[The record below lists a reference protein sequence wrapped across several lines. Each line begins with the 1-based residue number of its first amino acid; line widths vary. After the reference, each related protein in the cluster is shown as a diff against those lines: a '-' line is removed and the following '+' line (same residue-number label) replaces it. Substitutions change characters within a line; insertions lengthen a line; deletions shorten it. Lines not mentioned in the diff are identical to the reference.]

1 MWIKLM
7 LIDETEHLII
17 REWEPC
23 EAKEAAELLSL
34 FDSKA
39 GFDEEKVLSYIDVA
53 YGFYGYGYWGV
64 FEKKSG
70 RMIGLAGF
78 REGSCPLEIGYAVR
92 EEYRNRGFATEAVK
106 SLTEFALSDFLWVVT
121 EEDNHEKEEE
131 LFCEASSD
139 SAQIKLF
146 GLFYEEKLLC
156 YGRTKKD
163 NIASQ
168 RVLISNG
175 FKEIR

>member
-1 MWIKLM
+1 M

-17 REWEPC
+17 REWEPN

-39 GFDEEKVLSYIDVA
+39 AFDEEKVLSYIDVA

-70 RMIGLAGF
+70 KMAGLAGF

-92 EEYRNRGFATEAVK
+92 EEYRNRGIASEAVK
-106 SLTEFALSDFLWVVT
+106 SLTEFAFSDFCGSLQRKT
-121 EEDNHEKEEE
+121 T
-131 LFCEASSD
+131 A
-139 SAQIKLF
+139 
-146 GLFYEEKLLC
+146 
-156 YGRTKKD
+156 KKRK
-163 NIASQ
+163 NCCL
-168 RVLISNG
+168 RRHR
-175 FKEIR
+175 KMRR

>member
-1 MWIKLM
+1 M

-17 REWEPC
+17 REWEPN

-39 GFDEEKVLSYIDVA
+39 AFDEEKVLSYIDVA

-70 RMIGLAGF
+70 KMVGLAGF

-92 EEYRNRGFATEAVK
+92 EGYRNRGIASEAVK
-106 SLTEFALSDFLWVVT
+106 SLTEFAFSDFLWVVT
-121 EEDNHEKEEE
+121 EEDNSEKEKE
-131 LFCEASSD
+131 LLLEAASED
-139 SAQIKLF
+139 AQVKLF
-146 GLFYEEKLLC
+146 GLYHEGKLLC
-156 YGRTKKD
+156 YGRTKRD
-163 NIASQ
+163 NTASQ
-168 RVLISNG
+168 KVLIRNG